1 MIFHVYIVVA
11 LVLRFHCISEWRNC
25 ISGNYFSF
33 SFIISTPG
41 EIYKRKKGCAARWC
55 SFDTRVSQS
64 ISLTPDHFSWGRVS
78 DMALDTEGPWS
89 KLGSV
94 PLLMSGV
101 LFLFVVRAPLWAS
114 WGVNHQ
120 QSFFLISGLSESLLP
135 DRSPPPPHAT
145 IKDLNLRHNSGP
157 GWLKMDTMDGGH
169 SGRTSKLYSPS
180 GPSGGATTLPKDPPL
195 YISIVQLISYVG
207 SSLSH
212 CIFPLCPRDS
222 LCLF

>member
-1 MIFHVYIVVA
+1 MLLDDVHLTQEFPSQF
-11 LVLRFHCISEWRNC
+11 LLRLTTSREAGCLTWPLTLKDPEVNWEVFHCSCQEFYFYLWFELHCELPEEWTIN
-25 ISGNYFSF
+25 
-33 SFIISTPG
+33 
-41 EIYKRKKGCAARWC
+41 K
-55 SFDTRVSQS
+55 
-64 ISLTPDHFSWGRVS
+64 
-78 DMALDTEGPWS
+78 
-89 KLGSV
+89 
-94 PLLMSGV
+94 
-101 LFLFVVRAPLWAS
+101 
-114 WGVNHQ
+114 
-120 QSFFLISGLSESLLP
+120 SFFLISGLSESLLP